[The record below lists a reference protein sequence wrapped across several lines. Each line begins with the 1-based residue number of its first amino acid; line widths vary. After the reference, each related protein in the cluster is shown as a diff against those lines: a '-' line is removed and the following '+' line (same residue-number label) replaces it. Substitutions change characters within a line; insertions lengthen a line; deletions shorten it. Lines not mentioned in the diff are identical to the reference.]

1 MILNILSRKIITAI
15 NIFKEGDFKHF
26 FRHLKLK
33 IKRPNNSSY
42 LNEIHKVVIK
52 EIDEHHLSISK
63 EIAQAV
69 SYTYM
74 MGVKGDI
81 AEFGTMTGYSAV
93 ALATA
98 VNLRDFEYRSDTRGN
113 KNLHFFDS
121 FEGLPEAT
129 NDIDK
134 NSPHVLQGIWAE
146 GTCKGLSKK
155 EFENQISK
163 YISRK
168 KFVVYK
174 GWFKDTVSLIK
185 DEVCFSLV
193 HIDGDLYESAI
204 DVLDSLFKRKK
215 ISQGAI
221 ILFDDWNCNA
231 SNPELGEKWAFR
243 EIIEKYDVDFT
254 DEGGYSASAHKFIIH
269 KYK

>member
-1 MILNILSRKIITAI
+1 M
-15 NIFKEGDFKHF
+15 
-26 FRHLKLK
+26 KLK
-33 IKRPNNSSY
+33 IQKPNNSSY
-42 LNEIHKVVIK
+42 LSEIHKVVIK
-52 EIDEHHLSISK
+52 EIDDHHLSISRELAK
-63 EIAQAV
+63 AV

-98 VNLRDFEYRSDTRGN
+98 VNLRDFEYRNDKRGN

-134 NSPHVLQGIWAE
+134 NSPHVLDGIWSK

-155 EFENQISK
+155 EFENQICK

-168 KFVVYK
+168 KFFVYK
-174 GWFKDTVSLIK
+174 GWFKDTVSLIN
-185 DEVCFSLV
+185 DESCFSLV

-204 DVLDSLFKRKK
+204 DVLDPLFKRKI
-215 ISQGAI
+215 ISKGAI

-231 SNPELGEKWAFR
+231 SNPNLGEKRAFR
-243 EIIEKYDVDFT
+243 EIIDKYDVEYT

-269 KYK
+269 NYK